1 MQPRSVR
8 GEHARARAGGFCDSI
23 PLSQWICGTQIAF
36 CPQSHTVPLGSLLKS
51 ITVVHFGWKLQIS
64 RSRSVGA
71 TVVVSYARL
80 RVVSKSRC
88 SKSSYPFVF
97 FGVRI
102 FRILGVCI
110 VFSPQSHRFGGAGR
124 QSGAPDLDLVLE
136 DCSMAFMVLLLDCHG
151 CYQHFCCFLI
161 APA

>member
-8 GEHARARAGGFCDSI
+8 GQHARAREGGAVLRLHPAVDMWDTNRV
-23 PLSQWICGTQIAF
+23 LS
-36 CPQSHTVPLGSLLKS
+36 TVPLRLRSLLES
-51 ITVVHFGWKLQIS
+51 ITGVHFGWKLQIS